1 MASQPTSANTLIF
14 NFEHQLWTQT
24 CLSPA
29 KPTATLSHLLVKNS
43 LFYTAANLGKIL
55 SFMIPHH
62 HHPPPTLLPMPTLCS
77 IYELVFS
84 RLNIVILKIVQIIII
99 KYPKPFQGS
108 VCVSAAMQHH
118 LLHCEASVP
127 SQFSVVCLQ
136 LFSHSQEDI
145 HRNKSFWK
153 PETIINKP
161 ERNCCW
167 IAHNFK

>member
-1 MASQPTSANTLIF
+1 MDTNLSQPSQAHCHTVTLACQKFSILHSSQF
-14 NFEHQLWTQT
+14 G
-24 CLSPA
+24 
-29 KPTATLSHLLVKNS
+29 KNIK
-43 LFYTAANLGKIL
+43 FYDT
-55 SFMIPHH
+55 PPP
-62 HHPPPTLLPMPTLCS
+62 PPPTTHTTANANPVFN
-77 IYELVFS
+77 LVFS

-127 SQFSVVCLQ
+127 SQFSVVCSQ

-167 IAHNFK
+167 IVHNFK